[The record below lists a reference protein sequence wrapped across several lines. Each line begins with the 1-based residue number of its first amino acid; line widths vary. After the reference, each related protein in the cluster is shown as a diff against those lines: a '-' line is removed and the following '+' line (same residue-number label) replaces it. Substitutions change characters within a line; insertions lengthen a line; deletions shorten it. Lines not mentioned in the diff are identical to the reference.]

1 MRARRYWPLSIAS
14 GVGVAAVSW
23 EFAGL
28 HLGAVG
34 FGFVYAVGLGLLC
47 KAHFDLKS
55 RVDSWKR
62 PSLWSGAFG
71 GLFTFTMLLVG
82 DTAGPHTDPLVVILG
97 LVGVGVLGVAVGTG
111 IALENLDAADAAE

>member
-1 MRARRYWPLSIAS
+1 MRARFYWPPSIAV

-23 EFAGL
+23 AVAGL

-34 FGFVYAVGLGLLC
+34 FGFVYAVGLGLFC
-47 KAHFDLKS
+47 RAHFDLKS

-71 GLFTFTMLLVG
+71 GLFTFTMVLVG
-82 DTAGPHTDPLVVILG
+82 ETAGSDIDPIVVILG
-97 LVGVGVLGVAVGTG
+97 LVRTAVLGTAAG
-111 IALENLDAADAAE
+111 IGITLENLDAADAAE

>member
-1 MRARRYWPLSIAS
+1 MRALRYWPVSIAA
-14 GVGVAAVSW
+14 GVGVAAVAW

-47 KAHFDLKS
+47 RVHFDLKS

-62 PSLWSGAFG
+62 PSLWSGAFA
-71 GLFTFTMLLVG
+71 GLFTFTTLLVA
-82 DTAGPHTDPLVVILG
+82 DTAGSDADPTVVILG
-97 LVGVGVLGVAVGTG
+97 LVGTAILGTAAGTG
-111 IALENLDAADAAE
+111 IALENLDAADTAR